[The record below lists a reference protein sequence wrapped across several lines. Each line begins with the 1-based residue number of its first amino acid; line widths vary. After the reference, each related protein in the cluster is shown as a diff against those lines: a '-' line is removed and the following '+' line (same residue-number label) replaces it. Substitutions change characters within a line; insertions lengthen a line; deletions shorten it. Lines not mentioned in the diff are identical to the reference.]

1 VSKKKYYD
9 FLPNGWYFTIP
20 SYREHLYDEFK
31 LYTSSD
37 TLLAY
42 SCGKDIIITEGM
54 EHESEYIKD
63 LFSKKI
69 IHDQIENDK
78 RNLVSDVEYLHRK
91 MVESD
96 KLRKDFEDI
105 GRPQPTTDP
114 LIVKLHNFEKKLED
128 FKTRFNYNG

>member
-1 VSKKKYYD
+1 VKYTQNEYYD
-9 FLPNGWYFTIP
+9 FLPNGWYFKNC
-20 SYREHLYDEFK
+20 YDDSELR
-31 LYTSSD
+31 LYTSSN

-54 EHESEYIKD
+54 EHERDYIKD

-78 RNLVSDVEYLHRK
+78 RNLVSDGEYLHRK

-114 LIVKLHNFEKKLED
+114 LIVKLHDFEKKLED
-128 FKTRFNYNG
+128 FKRRSNYNG